1 MRTSWKVGIT
11 LGLAFAVGEAR
22 GDDPERKAVAYLAV
36 EVPSWARRNHC
47 YSCHNNG
54 DATRAL
60 YRAKAAGLGF
70 GADVLADTT
79 SWLARPEAWDTKA
92 DAGPSI
98 DKRLARIEFALA
110 LATAIDTNAY
120 RDRDALRRAAD
131 LVAADQGD
139 DGSWPVEDGGA
150 IGTPATYGRRLA
162 TAMAVEVL
170 RRDDPARHAG
180 RIAKAVDWLRSQSV
194 ENVVEAAAL
203 VLAEPSRRATDRSK
217 AAKAALALLI
227 KAQAKSGGW
236 GPYPESPVEPFDTAL
251 ALLAMAPY
259 RSEPDI
265 GPSIDRGRA
274 ALVGLQRP
282 DGSWPETTRP
292 AGGESYAQ
300 RLSTTGW
307 ATLALLATR
316 R

>member
-1 MRTSWKVGIT
+1 LRTSWRVGVT
-11 LGLAFAVGEAR
+11 LGLALAAGAAQ
-22 GDDPERKAVAYLAV
+22 GDDSVQKAVAYLAV
-36 EVPSWARRNHC
+36 EVPSWARENHC

-54 DATRAL
+54 DAARAL

-70 GADVLADTT
+70 GADVLTDTT
-79 SWLARPEAWDTKA
+79 SWLSRSEGWDKKA

-98 DKRLARIEFALA
+98 DKRQARIEFALA
-110 LATAIDTNAY
+110 LATAVDTNVF

-131 LVAADQGD
+131 LVAGDQGA
-139 DGSWPVEDGGA
+139 DGCWPVEDGGA

-170 RRDDPARHAG
+170 RRDDPTRHAD
-180 RIAKAVDWLRSQSV
+180 RVAKALGWLRSQSV
-194 ENVVEAAAL
+194 ENVVEAAAVL
-203 VLAEPSRRATDRSK
+203 LAEPSRRPSDRSE
-217 AAKAALALLI
+217 AAKAGLSLLL

-236 GPYPESPVEPFDTAL
+236 GPYPVSPVEPFDTAL

-259 RSEPDI
+259 RSEPVV
-265 GPSIDRGRA
+265 GPAIDRGRA
-274 ALVGLQRP
+274 ALVALQRP